1 MNQLFLPSLVSVIA
15 GIEPIDPRHRVEA
28 QLRLNS
34 LTKPIG
40 SLGRLEDIATQM
52 FAIFAGRI
60 PLPLRRGVFVFAAD
74 HGVTAEGVSAY
85 PREVTAQML
94 QTFVAGG
101 AAINVLARLHDVRL
115 TVVDVG
121 VDAEFEPAPGLCRMK
136 VRRGSGNMLR
146 EPALTDEDLTAA
158 IETGIHL
165 AQVASEQRQTL
176 VAVGEM
182 GIGNTTSA
190 SAIAA
195 VLTKRQVSEVTGCG
209 TGLDPAGRNHK
220 LNVLRRSL
228 KRHFGAAVETP
239 APLEI
244 LRCVGGLEIAAMTG
258 FILCAA
264 ANRIAVVCDGFIST
278 SAAAIAHGLAPEV
291 GGYLFA
297 GHCSEEPGHRH
308 LLRHIGLAPILKLG
322 MRLGEGTGA
331 VLAMPVIESS
341 VRLFSEMATFSSA
354 GVSTASE

>member
-1 MNQLFLPSLVSVIA
+1 MTQILFPSLASVVA
-15 GIEPIDPRHRVEA
+15 GIERIDPLPSAEA
-28 QLRLNS
+28 QRRLDS

-40 SLGRLEDIATQM
+40 SLGRLEAIATQM
-52 FAIFAGRI
+52 FAIFSGRI
-60 PLPLRRGVFVFAAD
+60 PLPLRRAVYVFAAD

-85 PREVTAQML
+85 PREVTAQMVHN
-94 QTFVAGG
+94 FVAGG
-101 AAINVLARLHDVRL
+101 AAINVLARLHDVQL

-146 EPALTDEDLTAA
+146 EPALTQEDVTAA
-158 IETGIHL
+158 IEIGIRL
-165 AQVASEQRQTL
+165 AEAARDQGQTL

-195 VLTKRQVSEVTGCG
+195 VLTKQQIGEVTGLG
-209 TGLDPAGRNHK
+209 AGLDLDGRNRK

-228 KRHFGAAVETP
+228 RRHFGASGETP
-239 APLEI
+239 EPLEL

-264 ANRIAVVCDGFIST
+264 ANRMAVVCDGFIST
-278 SAAAIAHGLAPEV
+278 AAAAIAFSIAPDV
-291 GGYLFA
+291 GGYR
-297 GHCSEEPGHRH
+297 SEE
-308 LLRHIGLAPILKLG
+308 
-322 MRLGEGTGA
+322 
-331 VLAMPVIESS
+331 
-341 VRLFSEMATFSSA
+341 
-354 GVSTASE
+354 